1 MAPGMANGSSGNLS
15 GLARALS
22 HGNGLANGSAGPYE
36 PKSILITGGA
46 GFIASHVTIRLV
58 REYPQ
63 YKIVV
68 IDKLDYCA
76 SKRNLD
82 SCKDAPNFKFIKA
95 DIQSADL
102 ISHVLQT
109 EEIDTIMHFAAQTH
123 VDNSFGNSLAFTLN
137 NTYGT
142 HVLLEAT
149 RVYGGIRRFINVS
162 TDEVYGESSV
172 GAEKGLH
179 EGSTLEPTNP
189 YSAAKAGAEMMVKAY
204 MTSYKLPCII
214 TRGNNVYGP
223 HQFPEKLI
231 PKFALRASRGDD
243 LPVHGDGT
251 SHRSFLFVEDVAEAF
266 DVVLHKGDIGEVYNI
281 GTQKERTVMDVA
293 HQIAKIFKL
302 PEGKIIK
309 VKDRAFN
316 DQRYFIC
323 DQKLASLG
331 WVERTSWEE
340 GLKRTIDWYLK
351 HGFSSY
357 WEHGDV
363 EAALAAHPKAPNTAP
378 TPTL

>member
-1 MAPGMANGSSGNLS
+1 MSNGVLS

-22 HGNGLANGSAGPYE
+22 DGRHQGNGVANGVHAEDYK

-46 GFIASHVTIRLV
+46 GFIASHVCIRLC
-58 REYPQ
+58 REYPD

-68 IDKLDYCA
+68 VDKLDYCA
-76 SKRNLD
+76 SKHNLD
-82 SCKDAPNFKFIKA
+82 KCRDHPHFKFVKA

-149 RVYGGIRRFINVS
+149 RVYGKVQRFINVS

-172 GAEKGLH
+172 GAEVGLN
-179 EGSTLEPTNP
+179 EAATLEPTNP

-231 PKFALRASRGDD
+231 PKFALRASRGED
-243 LPVHGDGT
+243 LPIHGDGG

-266 DVVLHKGDIGEVYNI
+266 DIVLHKGTIGEVYNI
-281 GTQKERTVMDVA
+281 GTQKERTVKQVA
-293 HQIAKIFKL
+293 GEIAKIFKL
-302 PEGKIIK
+302 GDDKIVH

-323 DQKLASLG
+323 DQKLAGLG
-331 WVERTSWEE
+331 WTEKTVWEE
-340 GLKRTIDWYLK
+340 GLKTTIDWYLK
-351 HGFSSY
+351 NGFSNY

-363 EAALAAHPKAPNTAP
+363 EAALAAHPKAPGHAAAP
-378 TPTL
+378 GGL